1 MRIQRM
7 NMRLALGL
15 SVLLAVVTTAAS
27 EARVIESRIDAVT
40 VYLGGAEVTRVAD
53 LELEAGSNLIVLQGL
68 PAEIDRNSVRAHVES
83 PDVSV
88 ETLNL
93 DILEQ
98 REAHDGEVKRL
109 EDAITEIKDRIASI
123 DDDAAAARLQLSFLE
138 GLTQDHAANERNRA
152 AAGQA
157 DIDSWQHALET
168 IGESASAA
176 MQRVRNAGKARREA
190 EKDLSVLERDL
201 GDKRN
206 QHPASVRLTLTL
218 ESASNQR
225 TTLSL
230 SYYQWSAIWTPSY
243 SAYLDSRSSTLT
255 LELSATIR
263 QSTSE
268 AWQDVLLTLSTAS
281 PTSTIVA
288 PRQGSRFLD
297 LLEDRVRGK
306 PSPFGRAVQEPG
318 VAVLE
323 EAIPRV
329 QVEQHP
335 YSVSYRAPERASV
348 SNNSDQARS
357 VPLTEYRSEVA
368 LVSRTNP
375 RQYPHAFLA
384 ARYTHEADSPL
395 LSGNMRVFVDGAYT
409 GAARVTQFLPGAEV
423 FLPMGQDRQIQVT
436 AVDQGGEKGREG
448 LLSNRS
454 SEYTDHLFEIV
465 NRHSR
470 RAQVE
475 VVDYYPVARDERI
488 DVTVPRSATSPTERD
503 FEDHPGV
510 ILWRKQLEPGETW
523 RIRHQYEV
531 TYPRE
536 TSLVESPGDAPKV
549 N

>member
-15 SVLLAVVTTAAS
+15 SVLLAVVTAAAS

-40 VYLGGAEVTRVAD
+40 VYLRGAEVTRVAN

-288 PRQGSRFLD
+288 PQQGSRFLD
-297 LLEDRVRGK
+297 LVEARVRE
-306 PSPFGRAVQEPG
+306 PSPFSLTGQAEARAVEDAP
-318 VAVLE
+318 
-323 EAIPRV
+323 PRV

-348 SNNSDQARS
+348 SNNSDQARTI
-357 VPLTEYRSEVA
+357 PLAESRSEVA

-395 LSGNMRVFVDGAYT
+395 LSGNIRVFVDGAYT